1 MFLQNGSSIYQ
12 RVTRQLICPDGNHL
26 CKCSVC
32 TYERKQQEMVTQL
45 WQQNIHSCTGR
56 TETEAGQCL
65 NDLLETRFW
74 FCRKVMTQNPLNA
87 CFSGIFRPRMHIV
100 SFLCLISNVWMCVLC
115 HVLGTARS
123 ANAGCFAQQ
132 SDPDRQGLSV
142 AVVSLSCSVR
152 PRLCSAHTV
161 GTHESLVKPVD
172 WFGAGESPPN

>member
-1 MFLQNGSSIYQ
+1 MFCLYIWKKATGNGYSAL
-12 RVTRQLICPDGNHL
+12 TAEHTFLH
-26 CKCSVC
+26 
-32 TYERKQQEMVTQL
+32 RKDWDWSWT
-45 WQQNIHSCTGR
+45 
-56 TETEAGQCL
+56 CL

-74 FCRKVMTQNPLNA
+74 FCRTVMTQNPLNA

-142 AVVSLSCSVR
+142 AVMSLSCSVR
-152 PRLCSAHTV
+152 PRLCSAHTHTV